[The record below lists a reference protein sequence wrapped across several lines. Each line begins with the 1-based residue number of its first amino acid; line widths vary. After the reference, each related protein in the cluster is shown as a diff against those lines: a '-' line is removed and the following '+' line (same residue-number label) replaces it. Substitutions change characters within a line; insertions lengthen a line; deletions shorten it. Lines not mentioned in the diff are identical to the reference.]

1 MCSKYLINKLLIII
15 AAAVLLLS
23 GTARINA
30 QPKSMGLVQSLNGI
44 SISYEHYLD
53 TDCFIQADTGLILTD
68 VFFGRSN
75 VPGGYAGF
83 SWNFIFF
90 SKELKYGPILRI
102 HAGPGI
108 VAGYSVDNKRVWG
121 PIFGLS
127 GNIALECQYERGVT
141 LSIGASPVIGS
152 HFLIMKDSVNM
163 GMYKRGL
170 TYGFI
175 PELGIKFNF

>member
-68 VFFGRSN
+68 VFF
-75 VPGGYAGF
+75 
-83 SWNFIFF
+83 FF
-90 SKELKYGPILRI
+90 QYGQCL
-102 HAGPGI
+102 
-108 VAGYSVDNKRVWG
+108 
-121 PIFGLS
+121 
-127 GNIALECQYERGVT
+127 
-141 LSIGASPVIGS
+141 
-152 HFLIMKDSVNM
+152 
-163 GMYKRGL
+163 
-170 TYGFI
+170 
-175 PELGIKFNF
+175 